1 MHSLRLAAVPLLLA
15 LAAGGSA
22 AAQGRTI
29 ELVATDNM
37 QFSTRTI
44 EARPGETLRIVVKS
58 TGAMPKIAMAHNFVL
73 LAPGTDPASFANEGA
88 MHRGSDF
95 IAPALASRVLFKTS
109 MAGAGE
115 TVDVTFTVPGPGSYP
130 FVCTFP
136 GHVVAGMSGTLVV
149 Q

>member
-1 MHSLRLAAVPLLLA
+1 MHSLRLAAAPLLLV
-15 LAAGGSA
+15 LAVGGSA

-29 ELVATDNM
+29 ELAATDTM
-37 QFSTRTI
+37 QFSSRTI

-58 TGAMPKIAMAHNFVL
+58 TGSMPKIAMAHNFVL

-88 MHRGSDF
+88 MHRSADF
-95 IAPALASRVLFKTS
+95 IAPGLASRVLFKTP

-115 TVDVTFTVPGPGSYP
+115 TVEVTFTVPGPGSYP
-130 FVCTFP
+130 FLCTFP
-136 GHVVAGMSGTLVV
+136 GHVAAGMSGTLVV